1 MNLTRVVATNR
12 LTGCG
17 YNPNSNAFDLPAS
30 AEQYLLTE
38 TQAFLLRHTHANVEM
53 TRYRVQPLVSKRVMY
68 HVSVPCETADQREAM
83 AELDIHWAILQ
94 AVTRQ
99 LESRTATA
107 DLPIDVSSD

>member
-38 TQAFLLRHTHANVEM
+38 TQAFLLRHTHANVEL
-53 TRYRVQPLVSKRVMY
+53 TRYRMQPIVAARATY
-68 HVSVPCETADQREAM
+68 HVSFPCETAGHREAV
-83 AELDIHWAILQ
+83 AELDIRWAILQ
-94 AVTRQ
+94 AVMRQ